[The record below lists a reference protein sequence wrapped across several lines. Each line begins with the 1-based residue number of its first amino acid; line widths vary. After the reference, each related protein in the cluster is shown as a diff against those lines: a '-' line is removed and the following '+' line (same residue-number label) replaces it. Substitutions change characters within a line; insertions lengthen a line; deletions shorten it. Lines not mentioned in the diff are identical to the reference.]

1 MREAS
6 DMQRVAKEAGAG
18 TPKEQAVAGRLQAAA
33 EGGDKARG

>member
-18 TPKEQAVAGRLQAAA
+18 RPDGEAKPP
-33 EGGDKARG
+33 RGERS